1 MQIVRPDMLSFISGF
16 LILVLAIVGL
26 VGVLILYNGIKSIK
40 SQKSKS
46 LPYVKMAFGCLCFA
60 FVLYN
65 LVGYYS
71 IFHEKEKLIIGEYQ
85 CESTKANMS
94 IHTDYSWV
102 MTSETDQIIAKGKW
116 EYVMS
121 EDWCYWNIKSDD
133 NSFFTQTSTSE
144 IIQFEEQQLIFK
156 RIIPRN

>member
-26 VGVLILYNGIKSIK
+26 VGILILYNGIKSIK

-60 FVLYN
+60 FVVYN
-65 LVGYYS
+65 LVGYYC

-85 CESTKANMS
+85 CKSTKARMS
-94 IHTDYSWV
+94 THTDYSWV

-121 EDWCYWNIKSDD
+121 EDWCYWNIKSEYKGY
-133 NSFFTQTSTSE
+133 FTQTGSSE
-144 IIQFEEQQLIFK
+144 TIKFEERNLIFK
-156 RIIPRN
+156 RINPRN